1 MSKVFYIVLERNNG
15 KQLEIG
21 SFDNEMQAM
30 AFMCDIETIIKMVK
44 SNDDEFAEEGSHS
57 IHQEI
62 VPKQPAV
69 KEEDKI
75 KRGNKIV
82 PFKKK
87 LYYLYNFDTDEG
99 LQFGKYEGFIAYLN
113 DHNSSVTIYNDKKQW
128 LKTIK
133 DGEEYDGKGGD

>member
-44 SNDDEFAEEGSHS
+44 SNGDEFAEEGSHS
-57 IHQEI
+57 IYSEI
-62 VPKQPAV
+62 VPKQPIV

-82 PFKKK
+82 PFRKRR
-87 LYYLYNFDTDEG
+87 
-99 LQFGKYEGFIAYLN
+99 
-113 DHNSSVTIYNDKKQW
+113 
-128 LKTIK
+128 
-133 DGEEYDGKGGD
+133 

>member
-1 MSKVFYIVLERNNG
+1 MSAVFYIVLERNNG

-44 SNDDEFAEEGSHS
+44 SNGDEFAEEGSHS
-57 IHQEI
+57 IYSEI
-62 VPKQPAV
+62 VPKQHVV

-82 PFKKK
+82 PFKKRR
-87 LYYLYNFDTDEG
+87 
-99 LQFGKYEGFIAYLN
+99 
-113 DHNSSVTIYNDKKQW
+113 
-128 LKTIK
+128 
-133 DGEEYDGKGGD
+133 

>member
-21 SFDNEMQAM
+21 SFDNAMQAT
-30 AFMCDIETIIKMVK
+30 AFLCEIETIIKMVK

-57 IHQEI
+57 IYSEI

-75 KRGNKIV
+75 KSGNKII
-82 PFKKK
+82 PFKKRR
-87 LYYLYNFDTDEG
+87 
-99 LQFGKYEGFIAYLN
+99 
-113 DHNSSVTIYNDKKQW
+113 
-128 LKTIK
+128 
-133 DGEEYDGKGGD
+133 